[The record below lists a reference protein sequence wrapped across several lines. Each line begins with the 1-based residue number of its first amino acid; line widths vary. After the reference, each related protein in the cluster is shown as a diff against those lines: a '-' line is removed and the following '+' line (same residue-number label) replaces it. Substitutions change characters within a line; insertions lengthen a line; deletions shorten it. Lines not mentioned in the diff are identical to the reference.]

1 MLESLQSIQK
11 LKYGDKNVLKRE
23 NWLEYLYVT
32 EQKNINLEQ
41 VQSLSDIG
49 EHPVLQYTERTLQIL
64 NRLELSPEHK
74 QILED
79 VLKWSEVAKC
89 GSLHIRMEWEKQ
101 GYPLAIHN
109 IASAQIY
116 AAEQMKQNF
125 SDRDLFKEEMIY
137 TLILTHGLV
146 GQYIRGEVR
155 FQQML
160 PLSPFILL
168 NKLSPSAFKELL
180 YVLNQ
185 CIIEAVSPDLWEQL
199 KGQVT
204 EVVQSISQGEQVNE
218 YPFRERLE
226 RLRYG
231 SIHKGENFPREIQQL
246 LSDPRIEKR
255 LSLFFH
261 KTDMW
266 YVESALSEFTLE
278 EFVKIFLLLIRSSN
292 SLTVTQITFEP
303 LMKDLHYDYKG
314 KKSVNLYKKR
324 IIEAYLSE
332 LSMEDLLHHDLP
344 DNQHVCLQVFAY
356 DTAQQLVGIS
366 FQFSKA
372 GEKLIEFCQE
382 AEKHPLYERAIIM
395 LYDFFGFRKDAY
407 DRLQN
412 EQTYLADMNNS
423 QDFKKKIVN
432 YAVGNTML
440 DIGPGGGFLLDLLAE
455 RHPKANIIGIDIASN
470 VVVELEKKKQREQ
483 KTWHVIQGDALD
495 LKPYIEKSEVDTII
509 FSSILH
515 EMFSYIPFEGK
526 KFNPKVIAQALYSSF
541 QALNP
546 NGRIII
552 RDGIMTESKET
563 LRHIRFKNIT
573 DVAFFERYV
582 QDFKGRNIQY
592 EWKNER
598 TVSLPINDCME
609 FLYTFTWGEEAFPH
623 EVQEQFGYFTP
634 SEFKACILQTLGETA
649 EITVF
654 EHYLQDGYEE
664 HLLMKVEVTDV
675 DGKSIRLPDSTCFIV
690 IEKKVQK

>member
-1 MLESLQSIQK
+1 MLESLQSIQQ
-11 LKYGDKNVLKRE
+11 LKYGNKSVLKKE
-23 NWLEYLYVT
+23 KWLNYLYVT

-49 EHPVLQYTERTLQIL
+49 EHPVLQYTERTLQVL
-64 NRLELSPEHK
+64 NRLDISLEHK

-89 GSLHIRMEWEKQ
+89 GSHDIRMEWEKQ

-109 IASAQIY
+109 IASAHIY
-116 AAEQMKQNF
+116 ADEQIKMDF
-125 SDRDLFKEEMIY
+125 SDRDLFKEEVIY

-160 PLSPFILL
+160 PLSKFVHL
-168 NKLSPSAFKELL
+168 KMFSPSAFNELL
-180 YVLNQ
+180 YALNQ
-185 CIIEAVSPDLWEQL
+185 CIIEAVSPDLWEQIEE
-199 KGQVT
+199 QVT
-204 EVVQSISQGEQVNE
+204 EVVQSVSYGEQVNE
-218 YPFRERLE
+218 YPFKERLE

-231 SIHKGENFPREIQQL
+231 SIHKGENFQLEIQQL
-246 LSDPRIEKR
+246 LSDPGIEKR

-261 KTDMW
+261 NTDMW

-278 EFVKIFLLLIRSSN
+278 EFFKIFLLLIRSSS
-292 SLTVTQITFEP
+292 SLTVRQITFEP
-303 LMKDLHYDYKG
+303 LMKELHYDYKR

-324 IIEAYLSE
+324 IIEAYLAD
-332 LSMEDLLHHDLP
+332 LSMENLLHHALP
-344 DNQHVCLQVFAY
+344 DNQHVCLQVLAY
-356 DTAQQLVGIS
+356 DSAQQLVGVS

-423 QDFKKKIVN
+423 QDFKRKIVD
-432 YAVGNTML
+432 YAVGDTML
-440 DIGPGGGFLLDLLAE
+440 DIGPGGGFLLDLLSK

-470 VVVELEKKKQREQ
+470 VVAELEKKKQREQ
-483 KTWHVIQGDALD
+483 RKWHVIQGDALD
-495 LKPYIEKSEVDTII
+495 LQSYVGTKKVDTII

-526 KFNPKVIAQALYSSF
+526 KFNTKVVEQALHSSF

-552 RDGIMTESKET
+552 RDGIMTEPKET
-563 LRHIRFKNIT
+563 LRHLRFKNIT

-592 EWKNER
+592 EWINER

-609 FLYTFTWGEEAFPH
+609 FLYTFTWGEEAYPH

-634 SEFKACILQTLGETA
+634 SEFKEAISQTLGETA
-649 EITVF
+649 VITVF

-675 DGKSIRLPDSTCFIV
+675 DGKSIGLPDSTCFIV
-690 IEKKVQK
+690 IEKKG